1 MIFYFSATG
10 NSRYVARRIAAAL
23 GGEALSITELVRSG
37 SFSFDGKY
45 ETLGIISPTYSWGLP
60 LIVRE
65 FLEKLRLKTAP
76 EYIYF
81 AASYGTTPGQ
91 TGRFAAEALK
101 SSGLTPSAFFS
112 VKMPDTWT
120 PIFDLSDKDKVRRIN
135 DAAEEQID
143 RIIERIAHREH
154 GDFMERKMP
163 LPLARAVYSFEYGR
177 MRRTEHFYVEDSCI
191 GCGMC
196 ARGCPVSAIEIRD
209 RRPVWVKDKCVM
221 CLSCLHHCPK
231 FAIQYGGRTKK
242 HGQYT
247 HP

>member
-10 NSRYVARRIAAAL
+10 NSRHIARRIAASL

-37 SFSFDGKY
+37 SFSFDGEY

-60 LIVRE
+60 VIVRE

-76 EYIYF
+76 EYLYF
-81 AASYGTTPGQ
+81 IASYGTTPGQ

-101 SSGLTPSAFFS
+101 GSGLAFSAFFS

-143 RIIERIAHREH
+143 GLIERIAQREH
-154 GDFMERKMP
+154 GDFMQRKMP
-163 LPLARAVYSFEYGR
+163 LPLARTVHSFEYER
-177 MRRTEHFYVEDSCI
+177 MRRTEHFSVEEGCI

-209 RRPVWVKDKCVM
+209 KRPVWVKERCVM
-221 CLSCLHHCPK
+221 CLSCLHHCPR
-231 FAIQYGGRTKK
+231 FAIQYGRSTKK

>member
-10 NSRYVARRIAAAL
+10 NSRHIARRIAVSL
-23 GGEALSITELVRSG
+23 GDEALSITELVRSG
-37 SFSFDGKY
+37 SFSFDGEY

-60 LIVRE
+60 VIVRE

-76 EYIYF
+76 EYLYF
-81 AASYGTTPGQ
+81 IASYGTTPGQ

-101 SSGLTPSAFFS
+101 GSGLAFSAFFS

-143 RIIERIAHREH
+143 RLIKRIAQREH
-154 GDFMERKMP
+154 GDFMQRKMP
-163 LPLARAVYSFEYGR
+163 LPLARTVHSLEYDR
-177 MRRTEHFYVEDSCI
+177 MRRTEHFAVEDSCI

-209 RRPVWVKDKCVM
+209 KRPVWVKERCVM

-231 FAIQYGGRTKK
+231 FAIQYGRSTKK
-242 HGQYT
+242 RGQYT